1 MSLATYRSIKSH
13 LFILKLALA
22 AVLFT
27 FSYQAWSNETKQNGG
42 KDNITY
48 ERIIS
53 LAPHITELV
62 YSAGAGEKLV
72 GVVEYSDFPIAAQK
86 LPVVGNSATINI
98 ESIIKLAPDLVIAW
112 KSGNR
117 IQDIKRLQSL
127 GFEVWQTE
135 IHQLEDIPNFIKT
148 IGEKAGTVK
157 TARVK
162 SSELLNILKDTTQQY
177 ANQTAINAF
186 YEIWHQPLMTMNSKQ
201 FISLALDTCQANN
214 IFADLPL
221 LASEVNLESVIQ
233 QDPQVILLGGESA
246 FQESWYQDWLRYTEL
261 KAIKNQ
267 QIYKLDNDKYQRP
280 TARLIEALPELCKT
294 IDKARKHYEQKP

>member
-1 MSLATYRSIKSH
+1 MFLATYRSIKSC
-13 LFILKLALA
+13 FIIRQLALA
-22 AVLFT
+22 AVLFA
-27 FSYQAWSNETKQNGG
+27 FSYQAWSNETKHNES
-42 KDNITY
+42 ISY

-72 GVVEYSDFPIAAQK
+72 GVVEHSDFPMAARK
-86 LPVVGNSATINI
+86 LPIVGNSTTINI
-98 ESIIKLAPDLVIAW
+98 ESIIKLAPDLIIAW

-117 IQDIKRLQSL
+117 IQDIERLQSL
-127 GFEVWQTE
+127 GFGVWQTE

-148 IGEKAGTVK
+148 IGEKAGTIK
-157 TARVK
+157 TAHLK
-162 SSELLNILKDTTQQY
+162 SSELLNILKSTKRKY
-177 ANQTAINAF
+177 LNQMAINAF
-186 YEIWHQPLMTMNSKQ
+186 YEIWHQPLMTMNGKQ
-201 FISLALDTCQANN
+201 FISLALETCQANN
-214 IFADLPL
+214 IFSDLPL

-233 QDPQVILLGGESA
+233 RDPQVILLGGESA

-280 TARLIEALPELCKT
+280 TARLIEVLPELCKT
-294 IDKARKHYEQKP
+294 IDKARSHYEQNP

>member
-1 MSLATYRSIKSH
+1 MFLKTDRSINRNFIIHKVALIAL
-13 LFILKLALA
+13 LFS
-22 AVLFT
+22 V
-27 FSYQAWSNETKQNGG
+27 SYQAWSNETKQN
-42 KDNITY
+42 KSMTN
-48 ERIIS
+48 ERIIA

-72 GVVEYSDFPIAAQK
+72 GVVEYSDFPIAARK
-86 LPVVGNSATINI
+86 LPIVGNSATINI
-98 ESIIKLAPDLVIAW
+98 ESIIKLAPDVIIAW

-117 IQDIKRLQSL
+117 IQDIERLQSL
-127 GFEVWQTE
+127 GFEVWQTD
-135 IHQLEDIPNFIKT
+135 IQRLEDIPTFIQT
-148 IGEKAGTVK
+148 IGERAGTVK
-157 TARVK
+157 TAQAK
-162 SSELLNILKDTTQQY
+162 SSELLNILNKTKQQY
-177 ANQTAINAF
+177 ANQTTIHAF
-186 YEIWHQPLMTMNSKQ
+186 YEIWHQPLMTMNGKQ
-201 FISLALDTCQANN
+201 FISLAIETCQANN

-233 QDPQVILLGGESA
+233 RDPQMILLGGERA

-294 IDKARKHYEQKP
+294 IDTARNHYSKKP

>member
-1 MSLATYRSIKSH
+1 MFFETSH
-13 LFILKLALA
+13 VMKRLFIFNKWALA
-22 AVLFT
+22 AILFT

-42 KDNITY
+42 KDSITY

-62 YSAGAGEKLV
+62 YSAGAGKKLV
-72 GVVEYSDFPIAAQK
+72 GVVEYSDFPIAARK
-86 LPVVGNSATINI
+86 LPVVGNSTTINI

-117 IQDIKRLQSL
+117 IQDIERLQSL

-157 TARVK
+157 TACVK
-162 SSELLNILKDTTQQY
+162 STELLNILNNTTQQY

-201 FISLALDTCQANN
+201 FISLALEVCQANN

-233 QDPQVILLGGESA
+233 QNPQVILLGGESA
-246 FQESWYQDWLRYTEL
+246 FQESWYQDWLHYTEL

-280 TARLIEALPELCKT
+280 TARLIKALPELCKT
-294 IDKARKHYEQKP
+294 IDKARNYYEQHP